1 MSTSTKIGRSDPRF
15 SFLPAAWAKGPM
27 RFDGLLDIEVVA
39 MSVSRAV
46 QCASLRR
53 THLFGHI
60 TNMTHVHIAAVM
72 VACYADQTCPGDRPA
87 GAGDL
92 LAAAAAR
99 ADRAAVSAP
108 RGRLW
113 TKGVDGAV
121 ESILKLRDQEA
132 TTLLLTDIMLLV
144 TEVLS

>member
-15 SFLPAAWAKGPM
+15 SFLPASWARGPV
-27 RFDGLLDIEVVA
+27 RFDGPLDIEVV
-39 MSVSRAV
+39 SLGVSRALYI
-46 QCASLRR
+46 ASLRR
-53 THLFGHI
+53 TQLYDHLKRLSEA
-60 TNMTHVHIAAVM
+60 HIAAVM
-72 VACYADQTCPGDRPA
+72 VACFADQVCPGLRPA

-99 ADRAAVSAP
+99 ADRAAASVP

-113 TKGVDGAV
+113 TEGVADAV

-132 TTLLLTDIMLLV
+132 ATLLLTDIMLLV
-144 TEVLS
+144 PEVLS